1 MSSNLSRRSLGA
13 LLGGVLGFSYSF
25 FTQTVNYFVVPDLPL
40 YSDGNLLFR
49 ILFGTLTGAFLGFL
63 VNAFENGLVGTVVGS
78 LLGTIAV
85 VFGGLSRAS
94 SSSETTA
101 LVALTL
107 VYTFIPMT
115 VLFLPLN
122 VLLRWAAG
130 YYHHEGVVTIR
141 GMFSRWRHLRV
152 ILGLIAL
159 AILFGS
165 FVVIP
170 KEGRMMLA
178 KMDEHVRDAQATG
191 AENVPS
197 IFQPMVDIVQDASS
211 SYTLE
216 WTDDLSKYPFSLGS
230 EDAPAQVSELLN
242 VVFVRFGSGEEIACV
257 FRLTGTL
264 YTCTEIR

>member
-1 MSSNLSRRSLGA
+1 M
-13 LLGGVLGFSYSF
+13 
-25 FTQTVNYFVVPDLPL
+25 
-40 YSDGNLLFR
+40 LFR

-122 VLLRWAAG
+122 ALLRWAAG
-130 YYHHEGVVTIR
+130 YYHHEGIVTIG
-141 GMFSRWRHLRV
+141 GMVSRWRNLRV

-165 FVVIP
+165 FVIIP
-170 KEGRMMLA
+170 KEGRRMLA
-178 KMDEHVRDAQATG
+178 QMDEYVRDAQATG

-197 IFQPMVDIVQDASS
+197 IFRPLVEVTQGASS

-230 EDAPAQVSELLN
+230 EDSPMQVSELLN
-242 VVFVRFGSGEEIACV
+242 VVFVRFESGEEIACV
-257 FRLTGTL
+257 FRLTGTIF
-264 YTCTEIR
+264 TCTEVK